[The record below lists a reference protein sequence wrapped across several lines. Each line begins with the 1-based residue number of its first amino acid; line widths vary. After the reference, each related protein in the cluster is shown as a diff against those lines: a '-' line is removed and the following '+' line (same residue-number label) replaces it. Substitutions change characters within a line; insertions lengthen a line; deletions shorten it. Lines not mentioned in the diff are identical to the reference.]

1 MEASLDFA
9 VKYPFSEAAKSFI
22 KEMTITDRIVDL
34 AVERI
39 KKAVSGQPS
48 TRMLLHEV
56 DKQEDIAS
64 FAAARMILG
73 HLRNQFL
80 TSRFAVNESK
90 VARGYLDREGEGTV
104 DSVAEH
110 FGIITKN
117 ENNRLLID
125 LPTYLRTS
133 PRSIEYRL
141 INKKLI
147 NGFVEIKSAEKKRL
161 IEQAIKDHVE
171 EIPLVKDPPDM
182 IKIAGAKL
190 LSEMPKN
197 ETKITIKVNDHP
209 PCVVKLLEEMKKH
222 ENLAHHARWYL
233 ATYLL
238 AIGTSEDDINK
249 LYSNLPDYDEKITR
263 YQVGH
268 IKKKGYSVPSC
279 ATIMTYGLCC
289 AVCRIGHPLN
299 WHQLTKERK
308 EAILR

>member
-1 MEASLDFA
+1 MEGLDFA
-9 VKYPFSEAAKSFI
+9 VKYPFSLEAKAFI
-22 KEMTITDRIVDL
+22 KELTITERIVDL

-39 KKAVSGQPS
+39 KKAVNGQTTS
-48 TRMLLHEV
+48 RMLLHET

-90 VARGYLDREGEGTV
+90 IARGYLDRENEDTI
-104 DSVAEH
+104 DAVAAH
-110 FGIITKN
+110 FGITTKN
-117 ENNRLLID
+117 ENGRIIIG
-125 LPTYLRTS
+125 LPTYLRCS

-147 NGFVEIKSAEKKRL
+147 SGFVEIKAAEKKRL

-182 IKIAGAKL
+182 IKNAGAKL
-190 LSEMPKN
+190 LAEIPKSD
-197 ETKITIKVNDHP
+197 TKITIKVENHP
-209 PCVVKLLEEMKKH
+209 PCVEKLLQEMKKH
-222 ENLAHHARWYL
+222 ENLNHHSRWYL

-238 AIGTSEDDINK
+238 AIGTTEDDVTK
-249 LYSNLPDYDEKITR
+249 LYSDLPDFDEKITR

-279 ATIMTYGLCC
+279 ATVMTYGLCC

-299 WHQLTKERK
+299 WHQLSKERK
-308 EAILR
+308 EAIQK